1 MSRFQSDKSK
11 RLTRERL
18 LSGATDI
25 LIGTHA
31 ILSKNVV
38 FKDLGL
44 VIIDEEQR
52 FGVKHKE
59 HLKHL
64 RATAD
69 VLTMSATPI
78 PRTLYLSMTG
88 ARDLSLLRTPPSE
101 RVAVETKVAR
111 DSDQT
116 IRDAI
121 RKELARGGQVY
132 YLYNRVSTIDMAY
145 SRLKE
150 LVPDAKIEVAHGQM
164 ATLMLADKM
173 RRFSRGETNV
183 LLCTTIVESGLDIPR
198 ANTIIVDRAD
208 RFGMA
213 ELYQLRGRVGRSS
226 RQGYA
231 LFLLPPEGSIDSEA
245 RERLDALKKHS
256 GLGAGFNL
264 SLRDLELRGA
274 GNLLGRE
281 QSGHIAAVGFQLYC
295 QLLQRTMARM
305 KGEKVNDVVDVSVSL
320 DFLDFSPGSVDADEY
335 GACLPYEYVEEEAQR
350 MDFHKN
356 N

>member
-1 MSRFQSDKSK
+1 
-11 RLTRERL
+11 
-18 LSGATDI
+18 
-25 LIGTHA
+25 
-31 ILSKNVV
+31 
-38 FKDLGL
+38 
-44 VIIDEEQR
+44 
-52 FGVKHKE
+52 
-59 HLKHL
+59 
-64 RATAD
+64 
-69 VLTMSATPI
+69 
-78 PRTLYLSMTG
+78 
-88 ARDLSLLRTPPSE
+88 
-101 RVAVETKVAR
+101 
-111 DSDQT
+111 
-116 IRDAI
+116 
-121 RKELARGGQVY
+121 
-132 YLYNRVSTIDMAY
+132 
-145 SRLKE
+145 LKE
-150 LVPDAKIEVAHGQM
+150 LVPEAKIEVAHGQM

-173 RRFSRGETNV
+173 RRFSKGETNV

-350 MDFHKN
+350 MDFHKRLAAASSIAEIRSLKKELADRYGKLPKAAERLVRLAEFKIN
-356 N
+356 CALHGITQVISSKGRTTFRKGDTLVLTVFDKNDNPDALLRTLNKRLSNIH